1 MFSRTKI
8 IAEAGVNHNGSLER
22 AKQLIKIA
30 AESGADVVKFQTFS
44 ASKIASEST
53 PLADYQQNNNLIK
66 NQLELLSSLEIP
78 YNWYQELLNYSKKL
92 NIEFASTAFEIDGV
106 DFLDDLGQCFFKI
119 ASGELTNKPLIE
131 HIAKKGK
138 KIIISTGMA
147 NVDEINEAL
156 NLCYNHGVSKND
168 VTLLHCNT
176 QYPSPYEDLNLNA
189 IGAMRST
196 FGVDVGYSDH
206 SLGIEVPIAC
216 VSLGA
221 TVIEKHFTIDRNDIG
236 PDHAASIEPHELKKM
251 IESIRNIEKA
261 ISGSGHKTPSKSEV
275 KNRVIARRSI
285 HLVKDVLKGAVI
297 KSNDLMM
304 MRPGDGISPM
314 QLNEI
319 IGKKYTMDLPNGTKL
334 KWENIQ

>member
-1 MFSRTKI
+1 MSSKTKI

-22 AKQLIKIA
+22 AKLLIKIA

-53 PLADYQQNNNLIK
+53 PLADYQQKNNRIK
-66 NQLELLSSLEIP
+66 NQLQLLSSLEIP
-78 YNWYQELLNYSKKL
+78 YDWYKELIDYSNEL
-92 NIEFASTAFEIDGV
+92 NIEFASTAFEIEGV
-106 DFLDDLGQCFFKI
+106 DFLDDLGQSFFKI

-138 KIIISTGMA
+138 KIILSTGMA
-147 NVDEINEAL
+147 NNDEIGAAL

-168 VTLLHCNT
+168 ITLLHCNT

-189 IGAMRST
+189 IGEMKSI
-196 FGVDVGYSDH
+196 FDIEIGYSDH

-221 TVIEKHFTIDRNDIG
+221 KVIEKHFTINRNDIG
-236 PDHAASIEPHELKKM
+236 PDHAASIEPDELKKM
-251 IESIRNIEKA
+251 VDSIRNIEKA
-261 ISGSGHKTPSKSEV
+261 ISGTGHKAPSKSEV
-275 KNRVIARRSI
+275 NNRVIARRSI
-285 HLVKDVLKGAVI
+285 HLANNVLKGDPI
-297 KSNDLMM
+297 NLDDLIM

-314 QLNEI
+314 KLNEI
-319 IGKKYTMDLPNGTKL
+319 IGKNYTMDLPCGTKIS
-334 KWENIQ
+334 WENIR

>member
-1 MFSRTKI
+1 
-8 IAEAGVNHNGSLER
+8 
-22 AKQLIKIA
+22 
-30 AESGADVVKFQTFS
+30 
-44 ASKIASEST
+44 
-53 PLADYQQNNNLIK
+53 
-66 NQLELLSSLEIP
+66 
-78 YNWYQELLNYSKKL
+78 
-92 NIEFASTAFEIDGV
+92 
-106 DFLDDLGQCFFKI
+106 
-119 ASGELTNKPLIE
+119 
-131 HIAKKGK
+131 
-138 KIIISTGMA
+138 
-147 NVDEINEAL
+147 
-156 NLCYNHGVSKND
+156 
-168 VTLLHCNT
+168 
-176 QYPSPYEDLNLNA
+176 
-189 IGAMRST
+189 MRST

-236 PDHAASIEPHELKKM
+236 PDHAASIEPDELKKM
-251 IESIRNIEKA
+251 IDSIRNIEKA

-285 HLVKDVLKGAVI
+285 HLVTDVLKGAVI